1 MRKPRQPGWTGVRT
15 GAKIAESD
23 VRTDVPTDRID
34 VRTGERIDRIDVI
47 SGAPAAR
54 STSNSA

>member
-1 MRKPRQPGWTGVRT
+1 MRKPRQPGWNGVRT
-15 GAKIAESD
+15 GATIAESD

-34 VRTGERIDRIDVI
+34 VRTDERIDRIDVI